1 MIEALLIATLA
12 TLLAFLSRFK
22 NLRFLFP
29 LSFIII
35 TIFLS
40 LGYEWGN
47 DVHEYEYFF
56 KQYTESGY
64 GLFDFSS
71 YSDLSVKSEFGWVL
85 INQLCEPLGFYG
97 MRAVLFCIENY
108 IIYRFI
114 SRNVTPKW
122 LWLAVFVYTF
132 NTDFMVLSSSM
143 MRQWLSMCIIILG
156 TEFIEKKKWLIYVL
170 LVLIASSIH
179 RSALICLPLVFLPKL
194 FKYELKSQALVLFI
208 PVFFIYF
215 IFSGFLVDYMSIFL
229 RQEDAYTNYM
239 SASDSTGLGIVNFI
253 KLGVYLLVFRG
264 CFSADKSKRLYMV
277 IPLLF
282 CLILPFY
289 SVSAMSSRLT
299 FYFTVFTI
307 CSFPLYLQRKNVS
320 SFSSLFMTLSCMVL
334 ALYNLYVFVT
344 NPMWMLNYGKFTTL
358 FEAGILK

>member
-1 MIEALLIATLA
+1 MIEALSIATLA
-12 TLLAFLSRFK
+12 TFLAFLSQFK
-22 NLRFLFP
+22 YLRFLFP
-29 LSFIII
+29 VSFIII

-47 DVHEYEYFF
+47 DVHDYEYFF

-64 GLFDFSS
+64 GLFNFSS

-114 SRNVTPKW
+114 SRNVTPQW
-122 LWLAVFVYTF
+122 QWLAVFVYAF
-132 NTDFMVLSSSM
+132 NSDFMFLSSSM

-156 TEFIEKKKWLIYVL
+156 TEFIEKKKWIVYIL
-170 LVLIASSIH
+170 LVLIAASIH
-179 RSALICLPLVFLPKL
+179 RSALLCLPLLFLPRF
-194 FKYELKSQALVLFI
+194 FKKELKSQVIILFI
-208 PVFFIYF
+208 PVFLIYF
-215 IFSGFLVDYMSIFL
+215 IFSGYFVDYMSVFL
-229 RQEDAYTNYM
+229 KQEDAYTNYM

-253 KLGVYLLVFRG
+253 KLGIYLLVFRG
-264 CFSADKSKRLYMV
+264 CFYVERSKRFYMI

-289 SVSAMSSRLT
+289 SVSGMATRLT

-307 CSFPLYLQRKNVS
+307 ISFPLYLQRNNVS
-320 SFSSLFMTLSCMVL
+320 GFMSLSMTLACMAL
-334 ALYNLYVFVT
+334 ALYNLYVFVS
-344 NPMWMLNYGKFTTL
+344 NPMWMLNYGKYTTL